1 MVVDDP
7 GNRRP
12 RGRPR
17 DTASEDRIADAV
29 IDELAGVP
37 YSRVTIDGIAR
48 RAGVARSTIYRRY
61 TTKFDL
67 VVGVVGRETG
77 KYVPAPTGDLEAD
90 IRQFLATMVK
100 GFESKLGW
108 ALANLSAEASHDS
121 DIAAFLARDS
131 NENRRTMNAIFVE
144 ARAAG
149 RVRSDVDVDLM
160 TDVLVSIIPYRLRV
174 SRKPFDLEAIEQL
187 TSLVLR
193 GILVDTRQ

>member
-1 MVVDDP
+1 MLVEDRIA
-7 GNRRP
+7 RRP

-17 DTASEDRIADAV
+17 DTASEDRIAAAV
-29 IDELAGVP
+29 IDELADVA

-61 TTKFDL
+61 ATKFDL
-67 VVGVVGRETG
+67 VATVVGRETG

-108 ALANLSAEASHDS
+108 VLANLSAEASHDS

-131 NENRRTMNAIFVE
+131 NENRRSMNAIFME
-144 ARAAG
+144 ARSEG

-174 SRKPFDLEAIEQL
+174 SRKPFDLEAIDQL
-187 TSLVLR
+187 SSLVLR
-193 GILVDTRQ
+193 GILIDDCQ